1 MIRHCCS
8 VLYPYL
14 LYLFNIYYLE
24 SEMVTPIVLVTG
36 ISAHLPCGSSLGPPV
51 HPEQALGTLP
61 ALGAL
66 GFLNFDIDTVNVH
79 EDTFNKLSML
89 CL

>member
-1 MIRHCCS
+1 
-8 VLYPYL
+8 
-14 LYLFNIYYLE
+14 
-24 SEMVTPIVLVTG
+24 MVTPIVLVTG

-66 GFLNFDIDTVNVH
+66 GFLNFDIDTLV
-79 EDTFNKLSML
+79 DTFNKLSIL
-89 CL
+89 CVCSIYVKIA

>member
-1 MIRHCCS
+1 
-8 VLYPYL
+8 
-14 LYLFNIYYLE
+14 
-24 SEMVTPIVLVTG
+24 MVTPIVLVTG

-66 GFLNFDIDTVNVH
+66 GFLNFDIDNVNVH
-79 EDTFNKLSML
+79 IVHVDTFNKLSML
-89 CL
+89 CV